1 MHGSGARSIMAEEL
15 AEIRQVVENLGAR
28 VITLEALVAQQR
40 TEINAAGAKFVGLD
54 AEINQM
60 KGRLE
65 IKTEK
70 GMKEILESKAIQNL
84 GKLAN
89 AKEYRYWN
97 QRLKNA
103 MDQARPRYGRRL
115 MTWLEGISEKEVEE
129 AGETSSSD
137 DHNEWVMEII
147 MGKVRDEDKITEED
161 IRSGN
166 RDIWAVLVDKCEGEA
181 IHKVNSAEQGKG
193 LWAYIRVHQWF
204 NKTTELGKM
213 SRVIDIM
220 RPEPC
225 KHEHEIAGAIEK
237 WERNYRRIIEKI
249 RRNHYP
255 TDTG

>member
-1 MHGSGARSIMAEEL
+1 MHGSGAKSIMAEEL
-15 AEIRQVVENLGAR
+15 AEIKQVVENLGAR

-40 TEINAAGAKFVGLD
+40 TEINAAGGKFVSLD
-54 AEINQM
+54 AEINQI

-65 IKTEK
+65 IKAEK
-70 GMKEILESKAIQNL
+70 GRKEILESKAIQNL
-84 GKLAN
+84 GKLAS

-103 MDQARPRYGRRL
+103 MDQARPRYGRCL
-115 MTWLEGISEKEVEE
+115 MTWLEGMSEKEVEE
-129 AGETSSSD
+129 VGETSNSD
-137 DHNEWVMEII
+137 DRNDWVIDILMDKAKAD
-147 MGKVRDEDKITEED
+147 GKITEED
-161 IRSGN
+161 IHSGN

-220 RPEPC
+220 SR
-225 KHEHEIAGAIEK
+225 ANMST
-237 WERNYRRIIEKI
+237 R
-249 RRNHYP
+249 
-255 TDTG
+255 